1 MVVTREIFACNA
13 FFPEFNKISLIYIYI
28 ERERERKRERE
39 RERELGIYICVK
51 IVRYIE
57 RGNKKNEIEKLLRKK

>member
-28 ERERERKRERE
+28 ETERE

-51 IVRYIE
+51 RVRYIE
-57 RGNKKNEIEKLLRKK
+57 RGDKKNEIEKL